1 MKALRPTLPPA
12 PPLLLGCG
20 LLLWGWQNSFLL
32 YALPMALVLEG
43 ARWIQWRWPVTDKEF
58 NNASDLS
65 SVILL
70 IAVVYIFN
78 EHGAKGIF
86 VILAIM
92 PFVVFPLLL
101 VQSFSVSGR
110 VRLSALFISLRKLDP
125 VRHPEATHTVDMT
138 LPYFLTCVVAAS
150 AGNHTEDVFLALVIL
165 LLGWMLWQF
174 RPRRYH
180 PGVWVLLV
188 IITAGLGYAGQRGL
202 VYLQYRVEGYTLEI
216 LDRYLW
222 RFRDPDLATTA
233 IGSIGRIKFS
243 DRIMLRVKTRA
254 PLAGML
260 LLREATYDSYDYG
273 MWSNQKSRFA
283 AIDADISGTRWKLSD
298 RKPDDALTISTYM
311 GRDAGVIPLPHGV
324 TAIRQVAATEISRNP
339 MGAVKMEIRQGWVRY
354 VTDFNSALIATDGPP
369 TERDLEIS
377 SAYRDT
383 FTELAAQLHM
393 DGQDAAGAVQRA
405 RAFFADGFTY
415 SLTQSHRYPRGRYLA
430 EFLHNTRS
438 GHCEFFATSTVLL
451 LRAAGIPA
459 RYAVGYGID
468 EYSTLEQQ
476 YVGRARHAHS
486 WAMAWV
492 NGAWQAVD
500 TTPSVWAPQEAE
512 QASAMQPLFDL
523 WSWISYRLARTQAEE
538 VEEAEEDN
546 TFMLWLLPPLVLVL
560 AWRLYFKERVARQR
574 AGDAGRADSVRPG
587 LDSEFFA
594 VVAALEQQGRS
605 RAPGDTLRD
614 WLTRRKEQFAGM
626 TFEPALT
633 LHTRYR
639 FDPAGLD
646 PADRRQL
653 TQQAQMVLQQLSARA
668 ARRPTI

>member
-1 MKALRPTLPPA
+1 MKAPRPALPPA

-32 YALPMALVLEG
+32 YALPMALALEG
-43 ARWIQWRWPVTDKEF
+43 ARWIQWRWPVTDREF

-65 SVILL
+65 SIILL

-86 VILAIM
+86 VILSIM

-101 VQSFSVSGR
+101 VQSFSMAGHVQ
-110 VRLSALFISLRKLDP
+110 LSALFISLRKLDP
-125 VRHPEATHTVDMT
+125 ARHPEAALTVDLS

-150 AGNHTEDVFLALVIL
+150 AGNHSEEIFLALVVMLICWL
-165 LLGWMLWQF
+165 LWEV

-180 PGVWVLLV
+180 PGIWVLLV
-188 IITAGLGYAGQRGL
+188 VMTAGLGYAGQRGL

-254 PLAGML
+254 PLAAML
-260 LLREATYDSYDYG
+260 LLREATYDSYNYG
-273 MWSNQKSRFA
+273 IWSNQKSPFA
-283 AIDADISGTRWKLSD
+283 TIDADISGTKWKLSD
-298 RKPDDALTISTYM
+298 RKPVDALTISTYM
-311 GRDAGVIPLPHGV
+311 GRDAGVIPVPHGV

-339 MGAVKMEIRQGWVRY
+339 MGSVKMEVRQGWVRY
-354 VTDFNSALIATDGPP
+354 VTDYHAALIATDGPP

-377 SAYRDT
+377 AGYRET
-383 FTELAAQLHM
+383 FMDLASQLQL
-393 DGQDAAGAVQRA
+393 DGQDPTTTLQRV

-415 SLTQSHRYPRGRYLA
+415 SLTQRQRYPRSRYLA

-438 GHCEFFATSTVLL
+438 GHCEYFATSTVLL
-451 LRAAGIPA
+451 LRAAGVPA

-468 EYSTLEQQ
+468 EYSALERQ

-486 WAMAWV
+486 WAMAYM
-492 NGAWQAVD
+492 NGAWQVVD
-500 TTPSVWAPQEAE
+500 TTPAVWAPQEAE
-512 QASAMQPLFDL
+512 EASALQPLFDL

-546 TFMLWLLPPLVLVL
+546 SFMLWLLPPLVLVL

-574 AGDAGRADSVRPG
+574 ESGAGRDESDRPG
-587 LDSEFFA
+587 QDSEFFA
-594 VVAALEQQGRS
+594 VVAALEEDGRS
-605 RAPGDTLRD
+605 RPPGDTLHAWLSQRRD
-614 WLTRRKEQFAGM
+614 QFAGI
-626 TFEPALT
+626 TFDPALT

-646 PADRRQL
+646 PAERRQL
-653 TQQAQMVLQQLSARA
+653 AQMAQVLLQQVSAIPQRG
-668 ARRPTI
+668 RVI